1 MEGLSSAASVIAVI
15 QLTGIIVNILVNIC
29 GGYVQE
35 VKEARDD
42 IITLQR
48 TVAGLEEILQKL
60 KGLLQDSNV
69 DSTKLPS
76 SSSIILANVARKA
89 EDIRHDFSLDKL
101 LVAHRAEFDS
111 YIDQH
116 EDQHEDECL
125 LGTRTELLRKI
136 TE

>member
-1 MEGLSSAASVIAVI
+1 LAIGKLLHRNRSGKIGLH
-15 QLTGIIVNILVNIC
+15 
-29 GGYVQE
+29 
-35 VKEARDD
+35 
-42 IITLQR
+42 
-48 TVAGLEEILQKL
+48 
-60 KGLLQDSNV
+60 LL
-69 DSTKLPS
+69 
-76 SSSIILANVARKA
+76 SIILANVARKA